1 MKVGL
6 ALGGGVA
13 LGFYHVG
20 ALKALEKLNIKVDIV
35 SGTSIGAIMGGLY
48 ALTKDA
54 REVEIRIFEVINQY
68 HKELSL
74 LKGSFSP
81 ANIEAKRAFLEKWFD
96 LAKEFYIWNLR
107 IAKSS
112 LVDLKPFLKIF
123 KNLFGDASF
132 DDCKIPFFVTA
143 VNLLNGEV
151 VSINSGLLYKV
162 VLASSSYP
170 GFFPPIRLEDKLL
183 IDGGVLMPVPA
194 KIIRK
199 KSDFVIGI
207 NLESSG
213 YVFPHIRN
221 AMDVMNLADRI
232 RYKRIIEE
240 SLQGVDF
247 LISPNLE
254 SFSWGDF
261 SRAEELAQKGE
272 AEILALGKELK
283 TALRVGRYKRFFTFR
298 NFYGFSL
305 PYKRKQANPF

>member
-20 ALKALEKLNIKVDIV
+20 LLKALKKLDIKIDVV
-35 SGTSIGAIMGGLY
+35 SGTSIGAIIGGLY
-48 ALTKDA
+48 ALTHDA
-54 REVEIRIFEVINQY
+54 NQVEEKLSGILNKYQ
-68 HKELSL
+68 KELAL
-74 LKGSFSP
+74 LKTSFSP
-81 ANIEAKRAFLEKWFD
+81 ANVEAKSAFFEKWFD

-123 KNLFGDASF
+123 RGLFEDHSF
-132 DDCKIPFFVTA
+132 KDCKIPFYATA
-143 VNLLNGEV
+143 VNLLTADV
-151 VSINSGLLYKV
+151 FPIDSGPLYRG

-170 GFFPPIRLEDKLL
+170 GFFPPLKIENKVL

-199 KSDFVIGI
+199 KADFIIGV

-213 YVFPHIRN
+213 YRLPQVRN

-240 SLQGVDF
+240 SLSGVDF

-261 SRAEELAQKGE
+261 TIAKELIKKGE
-272 AEILALGKELK
+272 SEVLAMEKDLR
-283 TALRVGRYKRFFTFR
+283 ARIRVGKYRKLIPFGGLFNFR
-298 NFYGFSL
+298 RPL
-305 PYKRKQANPF
+305 K